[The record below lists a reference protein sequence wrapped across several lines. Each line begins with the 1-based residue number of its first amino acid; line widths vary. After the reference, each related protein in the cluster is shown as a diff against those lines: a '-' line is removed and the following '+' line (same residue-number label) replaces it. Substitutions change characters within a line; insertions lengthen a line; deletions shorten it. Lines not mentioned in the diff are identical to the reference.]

1 MSLHKNIILVKLST
15 LFIKVSKQK
24 TVHAFQRRM
33 TFERRDIAVDAID
46 VKLHLLYFCYFVCTS
61 LAFFR
66 PLDLF
71 NLTLKCL
78 ELFVYLYACDMNL
91 NPKQHYVCNLN
102 NF

>member
-1 MSLHKNIILVKLST
+1 
-15 LFIKVSKQK
+15 
-24 TVHAFQRRM
+24 M
-33 TFERRDIAVDAID
+33 TFERRDIAVGAID
-46 VKLHLLYFCYFVCTS
+46 VKLHLLYFLLFCLYFVSIFC
-61 LAFFR
+61 

-78 ELFVYLYACDMNL
+78 ELIVYLYACDMNL

>member
-46 VKLHLLYFCYFVCTS
+46 VKLHLLYFLLFCLYFVS
-61 LAFFR
+61 IFLSFG
-66 PLDLF
+66 
-71 NLTLKCL
+71 
-78 ELFVYLYACDMNL
+78 FV
-91 NPKQHYVCNLN
+91 
-102 NF
+102 